1 MHGTHWNSV
10 NALLKKKKKKGE
22 TQTNA
27 NTANIISTQ
36 MGTKYSFGKDYFC
49 QIILQFNL
57 FLLLFMGLTAL
68 CDTIHGSHYTISVN
82 TYFYLSTFSKKNS
95 ILTKKKKQ
103 IPKDPK

>member
-1 MHGTHWNSV
+1 M
-10 NALLKKKKKKGE
+10 
-22 TQTNA
+22 QTNA
-27 NTANIISTQ
+27 DAANIISTQ